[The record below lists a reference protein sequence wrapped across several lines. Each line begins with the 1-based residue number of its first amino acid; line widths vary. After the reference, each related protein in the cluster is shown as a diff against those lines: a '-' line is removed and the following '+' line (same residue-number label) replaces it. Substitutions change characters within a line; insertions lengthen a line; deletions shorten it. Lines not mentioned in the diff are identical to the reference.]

1 MHAVWVRFSVQFIWR
16 MHTVNVRS
24 LTVYRIYVQERDSK
38 DPHDPGES
46 RSGLRSGPKSV
57 VDAGRSPKSVV
68 DAGRSPKSVVDAGR
82 SPKSVVDAGRSP
94 KSVVDAGR
102 GPKSVVDA
110 GRGPKSVVDAG
121 RSPKTSKSVLGTG
134 RDPKRMAGAG
144 RDKFW
149 KDEMPRSPSQ
159 DKGQDV
165 PTSPVARK
173 AESGTDAS
181 TSSVASESTLPDHEH
196 QLELNQSV
204 NVSDLTCWSTKTCYS
219 R

>member
-1 MHAVWVRFSVQFIWR
+1 

-24 LTVYRIYVQERDSK
+24 LTVYRIYVQERDNK

-57 VDAGRSPKSVV
+57 VDAGR
-68 DAGRSPKSVVDAGR
+68 
-82 SPKSVVDAGRSP
+82 
-94 KSVVDAGR
+94 

-110 GRGPKSVVDAG
+110 GRG
-121 RSPKTSKSVLGTG
+121 PKTSKSVLGTG

-144 RDKFW
+144 RDKSW
-149 KDEMPRSPSQ
+149 KDEMPRSPTQ

-173 AESGTDAS
+173 AESGADAS

-196 QLELNQSV
+196 QLQLNQSV
-204 NVSDLTCWSTKTCYS
+204 SVSDLTCWSTKTCYNDHRFYVDGEKHLLLNLS
-219 R
+219 ASG

>member
-24 LTVYRIYVQERDSK
+24 LTVYRIYVQERDNK

-46 RSGLRSGPKSV
+46 RSGLRSG
-57 VDAGRSPKSVV
+57 
-68 DAGRSPKSVVDAGR
+68 PKSVVDAGR

-144 RDKFW
+144 REKFW